1 MKKYWVESRRK
12 GMYLYNRKREGNWAI
27 HIDFNCRLKHVIEG
41 KIKGGTRRERI
52 RKQLLNDFKE
62 MGRRT
67 LKDTIIDDSS
77 GEFAWEEATDLW

>member
-1 MKKYWVESRRK
+1 MD
-12 GMYLYNRKREGNWAI
+12 NRKKESNWVG

-41 KIKGGTRRERI
+41 KIKWRIRRGRI

-67 LKDTIIDDSS
+67 LKDKILDDSS
-77 GEFAWEEATDLW
+77 GEFAWEEATDLR